1 MTWRRGNS
9 IYLNFGKW
17 NEIVKSPAKDLSG
30 GEESQAKSSLM
41 LVSLISFGIMV
52 IKSKVSHANDWNPE
66 DWGEISTMKQFKKS
80 IVAAIMMAAMLF
92 FVAGCGNSKQAADSS
107 DSTTSSKVVKKSVK
121 ADKKANKESTKDSKA
136 DKESSESAATS
147 NSANSQATSNSESS
161 SSSSSAVDSSR
172 QLGLAD
178 VATWTDENGVTHHVD
193 SDGMDRQTKNG
204 QTTYADWSGPL
215 PSNATIIRGS
225 SSTSSN

>member
-1 MTWRRGNS
+1 
-9 IYLNFGKW
+9 
-17 NEIVKSPAKDLSG
+17 
-30 GEESQAKSSLM
+30 
-41 LVSLISFGIMV
+41 MV
-52 IKSKVSHANDWNPE
+52 IKSKVSHADDWNPE

-80 IVAAIMMAAMLF
+80 IVATIMLVAMLF

-121 ADKKANKESTKDSKA
+121 ADKKATKESTKDSKA
-136 DKESSESAATS
+136 DKESSESAASS
-147 NSANSQATSNSESS
+147 NSANSQATSNSESSS

-178 VATWTDENGVTHHVD
+178 VATWTDENGVNHHVD

-225 SSTSSN
+225 SN

>member
-17 NEIVKSPAKDLSG
+17 NEIVKSPAKDPSG

-136 DKESSESAATS
+136 DKESSESEAS
-147 NSANSQATSNSESS
+147 SSANSQATSNSESS

-225 SSTSSN
+225 NSGSSN

>member
-1 MTWRRGNS
+1 
-9 IYLNFGKW
+9 
-17 NEIVKSPAKDLSG
+17 
-30 GEESQAKSSLM
+30 
-41 LVSLISFGIMV
+41 
-52 IKSKVSHANDWNPE
+52 
-66 DWGEISTMKQFKKS
+66 MKQFKKS
-80 IVAAIMMAAMLF
+80 IVAAVMLVAMLF

-136 DKESSESAATS
+136 DKESSESAASS

>member
-17 NEIVKSPAKDLSG
+17 NEIVKSPAKDSSG

-52 IKSKVSHANDWNPE
+52 IKSKVSHIDDWNPE

-136 DKESSESAATS
+136 DKESSESEAS
-147 NSANSQATSNSESS
+147 SSANSQATSNSESS

-225 SSTSSN
+225 KSGSSN

>member
-1 MTWRRGNS
+1 MTWRRENS

-17 NEIVKSPAKDLSG
+17 NEIVKSPAKDPSG

-121 ADKKANKESTKDSKA
+121 ADKKATKESTKDSKA
-136 DKESSESAATS
+136 DKESSESAAS
-147 NSANSQATSNSESS
+147 SSANSQATSNSESS

>member
-17 NEIVKSPAKDLSG
+17 NEIVKSPAKDPSG

-121 ADKKANKESTKDSKA
+121 ADKKATKESTKDSKA
-136 DKESSESAATS
+136 DKKSSESAASS

-178 VATWTDENGVTHHVD
+178 VATWTDENGVTHRVD

-225 SSTSSN
+225 NSGSSN

>member
-1 MTWRRGNS
+1 
-9 IYLNFGKW
+9 
-17 NEIVKSPAKDLSG
+17 
-30 GEESQAKSSLM
+30 
-41 LVSLISFGIMV
+41 
-52 IKSKVSHANDWNPE
+52 
-66 DWGEISTMKQFKKS
+66 MKQFKKS
-80 IVAAIMMAAMLF
+80 IVATIMMAAMLF

-121 ADKKANKESTKDSKA
+121 ADKKATKESTKDSKA
-136 DKESSESAATS
+136 DKESSESAAS
-147 NSANSQATSNSESS
+147 SSANSQATSNSESS

-225 SSTSSN
+225 SSPSSN

>member
-17 NEIVKSPAKDLSG
+17 NEIVKSPAKDPSD

-80 IVAAIMMAAMLF
+80 IVAALMMAAMLF

-107 DSTTSSKVVKKSVK
+107 DGTTSSKVVKKSVK
-121 ADKKANKESTKDSKA
+121 ADKKATKESTKDSKA
-136 DKESSESAATS
+136 DKESSESAAS
-147 NSANSQATSNSESS
+147 SSANSQATSNSESS

-225 SSTSSN
+225 TSSSSN

>member
-30 GEESQAKSSLM
+30 GEESRAKSSLM

-136 DKESSESAATS
+136 DKESSESAAS
-147 NSANSQATSNSESS
+147 SSANSQATSNSESS

-225 SSTSSN
+225 SSPSSN